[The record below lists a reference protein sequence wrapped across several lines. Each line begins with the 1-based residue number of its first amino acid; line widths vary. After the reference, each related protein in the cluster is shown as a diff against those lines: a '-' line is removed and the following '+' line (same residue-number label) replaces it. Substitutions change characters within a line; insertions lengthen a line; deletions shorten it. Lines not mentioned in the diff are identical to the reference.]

1 MLKEYLNQSITR
13 KTIVTTNAYN
23 EKTYT
28 SSTIKGRFI
37 YKREKLRT
45 AENEEITTNAII
57 YTETSISEGDVITFD
72 SKDWVIRF
80 VYPHIF
86 LDGSTMGYKGVL

>member
-1 MLKEYLNQSITR
+1 MLKEYLNQTITR
-13 KTIVTTNAYN
+13 KTIASVNAYN

-28 SSTIKGRFI
+28 SGTIRGRFI
-37 YKREKLRT
+37 YKRERIRT
-45 AENEEITTNAII
+45 AENEEITSNAII

-72 SKDWVIRF
+72 NKDWVIRF